1 MTPRPVKKINGTLAS
16 SLGRAAKR
24 THRAAVHT
32 SKKTTVPLRILKEAS
47 CAAIQASSEAM
58 VALDRMPK
66 VGFGL
71 DCPAS
76 ICEANIFRSP
86 ATTRKAMLNMAVLK
100 AAPKKLPFRCGVT
113 YPMANGNPDGM
124 QWHKSMTG
132 ASTLARPFVS
142 GGAPSRVVSPVASHA
157 PCLAKRW
164 KAVFL
169 HKRHPPEK
177 RATTESRLAPAYRDD
192 WTDFIQPSA
201 RATLAFCRSCISPA
215 TVRPAV
221 TARAPTQS
229 VRPARSWMAI
239 WGSRLSGTATTPMNA
254 PTRPK

>member
-16 SLGRAAKR
+16 SLGRTARR

-32 SKKTTVPLRILKEAS
+32 SKKTTIPLNILKEAS

-100 AAPKKLPFRCGVT
+100 AAPKSYPFVVASLIRWVSVTQPVWSGTSQRPEPRLLPG
-113 YPMANGNPDGM
+113 PAAA
-124 QWHKSMTG
+124 QAQLTG
-132 ASTLARPFVS
+132 GPGKGLVARP
-142 GGAPSRVVSPVASHA
+142 
-157 PCLAKRW
+157 
-164 KAVFL
+164 
-169 HKRHPPEK
+169 
-177 RATTESRLAPAYRDD
+177 
-192 WTDFIQPSA
+192 
-201 RATLAFCRSCISPA
+201 
-215 TVRPAV
+215 RP
-221 TARAPTQS
+221 
-229 VRPARSWMAI
+229 RP
-239 WGSRLSGTATTPMNA
+239 
-254 PTRPK
+254 